1 MKKNKE
7 KSILVFG
14 GGELQLSVIEECK
27 KLNIFTV
34 VIDPN
39 PSAAGKEFA
48 DAFEVV
54 GGDDFAGTCAGV
66 EKYSIDGII
75 TAATDKPLIMMA
87 KVAEKYGFSFFSEKT
102 AVISTDK
109 YLMKRVFQENNIPCA
124 KGSLINKIED
134 SLKYPLI
141 LKPRDNSGSRGI
153 VFCETKAEAEEGLKD
168 ALAFSK
174 KDTILAE
181 EFISGKE
188 YSIEALHFDNQT
200 KVLQITEKITTPH
213 PYNVEL
219 AHIQPAEISSAEENE
234 IDELINKVATAMNF
248 QNCASHTE
256 LKINDDGIFVIE
268 TSPRLGGDFITS
280 RLTPLSTGINMESEL
295 IKIALGETPELPEKE
310 KNAAA
315 IFYFDFFEK
324 KQITKDLSF
333 LENIKNKKDVV
344 KFSFNLKQEME
355 IPKIKNSLDRYGF
368 IIVAANNRESLI
380 ESAEKYIDEIE
391 NGI

>member
-1 MKKNKE
+1 MKKDKE

-39 PSAAGKEFA
+39 PNAAGKEFA

-54 GGDDFAGTCAGV
+54 GGDDFAGTCAVV
-66 EKYSIDGII
+66 EKYSIDGIV
-75 TAATDKPLIMMA
+75 TAATDKPLIMME
-87 KVAEKYGFSFFSEKT
+87 KVAEKYGFSFFSEQT

-109 YLMKRVFQENNIPCA
+109 HLMKQIFQENDIPCA
-124 KGSLINKIED
+124 NGKLINKIDD

-153 VFCETKAEAEEGLKD
+153 VFCEIKAEAEEGLKE
-168 ALAFSK
+168 ALGFSK

-188 YSIEALHFDNQT
+188 YSVEALHFDNQT

-219 AHIQPAEISSAEENE
+219 VHIQPAEISSAEENE
-234 IDELINKVATAMNF
+234 IDELINKIATAMNF

-280 RLTPLSTGINMESEL
+280 KLTPLSTGINMESEL
-295 IKIALGETPELPEKE
+295 IKISLGEIPELPEKE
-310 KNAAA
+310 NNSAA
-315 IFYFDFFEK
+315 IFYFDLFEK
-324 KQITKDLSF
+324 KRVTKDLSF
-333 LENIKNKKDVV
+333 LENIKDKKDVV
-344 KFSFNLKQEME
+344 EFSFDLKRGME

-368 IIVAANNRESLI
+368 IIVTANNRETLL
-380 ESAEKYIDEIE
+380 ESADEYINQIE
-391 NGI
+391 AGI